1 VHLFAEGWSLGAP
14 GPSLFRLAAHRR
26 SNKIDDA
33 SLLWH
38 CRGPRTGINIRING
52 AERFSP
58 LSVCFS
64 LFFSMSCPL
73 CRLWFAGKNVSLIW
87 KLKLEGARERKTY
100 VCLIKR
106 RKFLE
111 PLCNLH
117 RFQIRGS
124 GQLTCQSLELWLN
137 AKLLGPSYLA
147 IRLQPLRTSVLG
159 MLHICI
165 GIPVFIKWLRA
176 AHKPVDTYMHA

>member
-1 VHLFAEGWSLGAP
+1 VQLFVEGWSLGAP

-64 LFFSMSCPL
+64 LLFFHVMPL
-73 CRLWFAGKNVSLIW
+73 VPTVICGENATLIW

-106 RKFLE
+106 RRKFLE
-111 PLCNLH
+111 LLCNLH
-117 RFQIRGS
+117 RFQIRIRS
-124 GQLTCQSLELWLN
+124 INMSEPRAVIECQVVGTKLPGHPIAAPPYFRSWN
-137 AKLLGPSYLA
+137 AAYMY
-147 IRLQPLRTSVLG
+147 RYTS
-159 MLHICI
+159 I
-165 GIPVFIKWLRA
+165 
-176 AHKPVDTYMHA
+176 Y